1 MDRTRTALREMA
13 REDPELAARLIIQT
27 LPAAASRIRAPLRY
41 QLTVGDMGTW
51 LVVVDDEGARVAVD
65 TFKRLVSGEISP
77 AQSMREQ
84 LADID
89 GEIYPTVLVGRWIE
103 RAQGRDDDELEREGR
118 QRDIQSRRAGS
129 WGGSGNGARPT
140 EV

>member
-1 MDRTRTALREMA
+1 MTTEPPEGQVAATTRV
-13 REDPELAARLIIQT
+13 
-27 LPAAASRIRAPLRY
+27 S
-41 QLTVGDMGTW
+41 
-51 LVVVDDEGARVAVD
+51 VD

-103 RAQGRDDDELEREGR
+103 RAQGRDDDVPDCVRCC
-118 QRDIQSRRAGS
+118 RR
-129 WGGSGNGARPT
+129 
-140 EV
+140 VQC

>member
-51 LVVVDDEGARVAVD
+51 LVVVDDDGARVQPGMDGDVELLVAELVEVD
-65 TFKRLVSGEISP
+65 LQRAFQALRRCEVRDLPRVADADLLVRF
-77 AQSMREQ
+77 AFRC
-84 LADID
+84 
-89 GEIYPTVLVGRWIE
+89 
-103 RAQGRDDDELEREGR
+103 
-118 QRDIQSRRAGS
+118 
-129 WGGSGNGARPT
+129 
-140 EV
+140 